1 MHKGKK
7 LERRETC
14 LEAEELNIPQKSQRR
29 YAAGCGICS
38 PDSHVV
44 TEWENGSNCRLYG
57 EKMPMFGCIRDY
69 PSAIVRNIKKSQPRN
84 FH

>member
-29 YAAGCGICS
+29 YGAGHSICS
-38 PDSHVV
+38 PDSYLV
-44 TEWENGSNCRLYG
+44 TERDNGSNRRFHGDEIL
-57 EKMPMFGCIRDY
+57 MFGCVPDY
-69 PSAIVRNIKKSQPRN
+69 SSPTV
-84 FH
+84 